1 MPSEPT
7 AAPERPH
14 RQLSA
19 ALAALHRV
27 LLQAEAGAASLTGN
41 PYALL
46 GAVIH
51 DPRFAWL
58 RPLTQLM
65 VSLDE
70 MGAKGARPPVAALA
84 PHLDTADR
92 LLDGEAAADGFRARL
107 DHWRGHAPEV
117 AAPEAA
123 LRRTMRA
130 LRDAIGPAAAG

>member
-1 MPSEPT
+1 MSTEP
-7 AAPERPH
+7 APPPARPH

-27 LLQAEAGAASLTGN
+27 LLRAEAEAAALTGN

-65 VSLDE
+65 VALDE
-70 MGAKGARPPVAALA
+70 MGAKGANPPLPTLA
-84 PHLDTADR
+84 PHLDAADR
-92 LLDGEAAADGFRARL
+92 LLDGEATADGFRARL
-107 DHWRGHAPEV
+107 DHWRARAPDV

-130 LRDAIGPAAAG
+130 LREAVGPTPAT